1 MRIRLAA
8 TRSFV
13 AAVVLMALAAPSAG
27 ALAAEGSSA
36 PGRCAMCATKCCC
49 APKASA
55 ASCRIERPCD
65 RETSSDPAGSTPLGK
80 PAICAE
86 VFVIL
91 PPGSRAAPI
100 WGRAPRLLEAAI
112 LPPDRPPRPSL

>member
-13 AAVVLMALAAPSAG
+13 AGVVLLALAAPGPG
-27 ALAAEGSSA
+27 ALAAAGSSA
-36 PGRCAMCATKCCC
+36 PGGCAMCATKCRC

-65 RETSSDPAGSTPLGK
+65 RETSSDPAGPTPLGK
-80 PAICAE
+80 PAIRVE
-86 VFVIL
+86 IFEIS
-91 PPGSRAAPI
+91 PPGSPGAST